1 MNQYFEVAE
10 AKRRWLRAGLIAA
23 CFVCVALIAFGGF
36 VRLQH
41 AGLGCPDWP
50 TCYGKLTWPTHAGDV
65 AIANALHPDRPVEHS
80 KTWPE
85 QVHRIIAGGLGLLVL
100 GLALAANR
108 AAKASL
114 APILAA
120 VALIGISIPL
130 YIKTHYYAASFFAI
144 AGECLLIA
152 AALRTRLQS
161 RWLLVALGWICV
173 QALFGMWTV
182 TWKLKPFI
190 VTAHLLGGMALIALL
205 FWSTIRADFPPATP
219 RAQRPLPNAIL
230 LIAFAALVLQIA
242 LGGWVST
249 NYASWACP
257 DFPRCQGVWLPPTDF
272 KEAFVLW
279 RGIGVD
285 YEGGI
290 LDGSARTA
298 IHLTHRIGGVV
309 AGTILLLLGL
319 WAYLR
324 GLKIQGTAL
333 IAVLTLQIA
342 LGIANIKYALP
353 LPVAVAHNGVAA
365 ILLVTLLWL
374 IHQVRYAPAY
384 STPSEKRK
392 IA

>member
-1 MNQYFEVAE
+1 MNKYFEVAE
-10 AKRRWLRAGLIAA
+10 AKRRWLRAGLITA
-23 CFVCVALIAFGGF
+23 CFICVALIAFGGF

-65 AIANALHPDRPVEHS
+65 AIANALHPDRPVEHN

-85 QVHRIIAGGLGLLVL
+85 QVHRIIAAGLGLLVL
-100 GLALAANR
+100 GLTLAANR

-120 VALIGISIPL
+120 VALIGLSIPL
-130 YIKTHYYAASFFAI
+130 YVKTHYYAASLFAI

-161 RWLLVALGWICV
+161 RWMLVALGWICV

-205 FWSTIRADFPPATP
+205 FWSTIRADFPPARP
-219 RAQRPLPNAIL
+219 RAQRSLPNAIL
-230 LIAFAALVLQIA
+230 LIGFFALVLQIA

-309 AGTILLLLGL
+309 AGSILLLLGL
-319 WAYLR
+319 WAFLR
-324 GLKIQGTAL
+324 GLKIQGAAL

-384 STPSEKRK
+384 STPPENRK

>member
-1 MNQYFEVAE
+1 MNSDLEIMQTR
-10 AKRRWLRAGLIAA
+10 RRWLTAGLITA
-23 CFVCVALIAFGGF
+23 CLVCLALIAFGGF

-50 TCYGKLTWPTHAGDV
+50 TCYGKLTWPTQAGDV

-85 QVHRIIAGGLGLLVL
+85 QVHRIIAGVLGLLVL
-100 GLALAANR
+100 GLTLAASR

-114 APILAA
+114 PPILAA
-120 VALIGISIPL
+120 VVLIGLSIPL
-130 YIKTHYYAASFFAI
+130 YIKAHYGVASAFAI
-144 AGECLLIA
+144 AGECLLLA
-152 AALRTRLQS
+152 SALRTRHQA
-161 RWLLVALGWICV
+161 RWLLVALAWICV

-205 FWSTIRADFPPATP
+205 FWTTIRADFKAAIP
-219 RAQRPLPNAIL
+219 REHWLLPNWIL
-230 LIAFAALVLQIA
+230 LLALAALVLQIA

-290 LDGSARTA
+290 LDGTARTA

-309 AGTILLLLGL
+309 AGSILLLLGI
-319 WAYLR
+319 WAILR
-324 GLKIQGTAL
+324 GLKVQGVAL

-342 LGIANIKYALP
+342 LGIANIKTALA

-365 ILLVTLLWL
+365 VLLVTLLWL
-374 IHQVRYAPAY
+374 MHQVRYAPRSY
-384 STPSEKRK
+384 SAIGR
-392 IA
+392 I

>member
-10 AKRRWLRAGLIAA
+10 AKRRWLRAGLITA
-23 CFVCVALIAFGGF
+23 CFICVALIAFGGF

-65 AIANALHPDRPVEHS
+65 AIANALHPDRPVEHD

-120 VALIGISIPL
+120 VALIGLSIPL

-152 AALRTRLQS
+152 AALRTRSQA

-190 VTAHLLGGMALIALL
+190 VTAHLLGGMALIGLL

-219 RAQRPLPNAIL
+219 RTQRLLPNAIL

-324 GLKIQGTAL
+324 GLKLQGATL
-333 IAVLTLQIA
+333 ITVLTLQIA

-392 IA
+392 IE

>member
-1 MNQYFEVAE
+1 MSMNFEVAQ
-10 AKRRWLRAGLIAA
+10 AKQRWLRAGLVTA
-23 CFVCVALIAFGGF
+23 CLICLVLIAFGGF

-65 AIANALHPDRPVEHS
+65 AVANALHPDRPVEHD

-100 GLALAANR
+100 GLTIAASR
-108 AAKASL
+108 AAKVSL
-114 APILAA
+114 PPILSA
-120 VALIGISIPL
+120 VVLIGLSIPL
-130 YIKTHYYAASFFAI
+130 YVKAHYGVASAFAI
-144 AGECLLIA
+144 AGECLLLA
-152 AALRTRLQS
+152 SAMRTKHQA
-161 RWLLVALGWICV
+161 RWLLVALAWICV

-205 FWSTIRADFPPATP
+205 FWTTIRADFKAPIPSAA
-219 RAQRPLPNAIL
+219 RVLPNWIL
-230 LIAFAALVLQIA
+230 LLAFAALVLQIA

-257 DFPRCQGVWLPPTDF
+257 DFPRCQGVWLPLTDF

-290 LDGSARTA
+290 LDGAARTA
-298 IHLTHRIGGVV
+298 IHLTHRIGGVI
-309 AGTILLLLGL
+309 AGSILLLLGI
-319 WAYLR
+319 WAILR
-324 GLKIQGTAL
+324 GLKVQGVAL
-333 IAVLTLQIA
+333 ISVLALQIA
-342 LGIANIKYALP
+342 LGIANIKTALA
-353 LPVAVAHNGVAA
+353 LPVAVSHNGVAA
-365 ILLVTLLWL
+365 VLLVTLLWL
-374 IHQVRYAPAY
+374 IHQVRYAPRSY
-384 STPSEKRK
+384 SVIGR
-392 IA
+392 I